1 MMRETMQF
9 DELLVR
15 LAGIPARVASAV
27 ASWSESRLNTLSVT
41 GEWSAAEIFAHMRAS
56 DDIMAPRVS
65 MILVRDQPPLAAYDD
80 RRWAEVTGYAQ
91 ADFQTSLQ
99 AFTLRRAELVSML
112 RSIAPEEWRRVG
124 VHEVRGPVSLLDVI
138 TTLVEHEEEHC
149 AQLEAMQAEQSTESD
164 TP

>member
-1 MMRETMQF
+1 MMRETMRF

-80 RRWAEVTGYAQ
+80 RRWAEVAGYAQ

-99 AFTLRRAELVSML
+99 T
-112 RSIAPEEWRRVG
+112 
-124 VHEVRGPVSLLDVI
+124 
-138 TTLVEHEEEHC
+138 
-149 AQLEAMQAEQSTESD
+149 
-164 TP
+164 

>member
-1 MMRETMQF
+1 MRETMWF

-15 LAGIPARVASAV
+15 LAGIPARVASTV
-27 ASWSESRLNTLSVT
+27 ASWSESRLHTPTVT
-41 GEWSAAEIFAHMRAS
+41 GGWSTAEIFAHMRAS

-65 MILVRDQPPLAAYDD
+65 MILVRDRPPLAAYDD
-80 RRWAEVTGYAQ
+80 RRWAEVAGYAQ

-112 RSIAPEEWRRVG
+112 RSIAPEEWRRIG

-149 AQLEAMQAEQSTESD
+149 AQLEAMQAEQSTE
-164 TP
+164 